1 MKSKLAVF
9 SFVSLVFIL
18 MVAVYGL
25 TASADEKTTSE
36 KISGE
41 SMNNMNYKKATF
53 GAGCFWGVEA
63 VFQELEGVIE
73 TSVGFMGGNTKNPTY
88 KDVCYTE
95 TNHAEV
101 VDITYDPN
109 VISYT
114 DLLSVFF
121 SLHDPTTLNRQG
133 PDVGSQYRSAI
144 FYHDDNQREIALNA
158 LEQIE
163 EKKYFDRAVVTEVTK
178 AGEYY
183 IAEDY
188 HQDYYKARGIT
199 PHCGIGAVNVTLE
212 DNK

>member
-25 TASADEKTTSE
+25 TASADKKTTSE